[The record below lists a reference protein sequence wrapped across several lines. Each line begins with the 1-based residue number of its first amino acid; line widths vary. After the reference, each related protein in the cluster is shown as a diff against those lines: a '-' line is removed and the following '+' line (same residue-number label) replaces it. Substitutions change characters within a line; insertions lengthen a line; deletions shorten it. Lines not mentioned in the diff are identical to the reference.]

1 MSLFF
6 SLFVRCFWLPLFW
19 ATALS
24 AAQPPRPQRM
34 FVAFVCGLLAA
45 GAMVAALPLQNA
57 AAMFWFAPLQLALLA
72 VVWLWA
78 LVKPAAARDGLWFTA
93 GFLGAVPFFSA
104 PVMSAFSS
112 TSVVN
117 STFILHLAAVLA
129 AGGLSVLLVLW
140 LFVLRSL
147 VAPRVWRGLAVL
159 MVAVMVLLWTV
170 WLGADFGLA
179 AIKLQKAEVT
189 AFRLRWLARAEFA
202 RNWFAYVALLLPA
215 LATVAALFSAWLP
228 ARRRLQAADNPARAT
243 NPANIPLDG
252 KDPAITLL
260 DATPALQQPGFPP
273 PTTGGAYA
281 RSAAVHRR
289 LLLAGVRRAQRAV
302 VKGFAACALALAV
315 CLFWDLVAS
324 RPPSLSKATPVVVA
338 ADDMVHLPIVAD
350 ELKDGDLHRYAWVA
364 SEGKVVRFFVIDR
377 FPGEWSPA
385 VVFDACMLCGDTGY
399 AMQGDQVMCIGCGVR
414 LFRPSV
420 GKSGGC
426 NPVPIEDWAMDADE
440 IRIPRKSLE
449 AGLQFFKAVVE
460 LEVIDPVDGSRLKNT
475 TAPHRYSYGTKT
487 YFFAN
492 EANYQRFVDNPEAFI
507 KD

>member
-34 FVAFVCGLLAA
+34 FVVFVCGLLAA
-45 GAMVAALPLQNA
+45 GATVTALPLQSA

-72 VVWLWA
+72 AVSLWA
-78 LVKPAAARDGLWFTA
+78 LIKPAAARDGLWFTA

-129 AGGLSVLLVLW
+129 AAGLSVLLVLW

-147 VAPRVWRGLAVL
+147 VAARVWRGLAVL

-202 RNWFAYVALLLPA
+202 RNGFAYVALLLPA

-228 ARRRLQAADNPARAT
+228 ARRRLQAADSRADVSLAHPDPVPQAGEGTASVPA
-243 NPANIPLDG
+243 DE
-252 KDPAITLL
+252 KAI
-260 DATPALQQPGFPP
+260 A
-273 PTTGGAYA
+273 TGGAYD

-289 LLLAGVRRAQRAV
+289 LLLAGVRRAQRV
-302 VKGFAACALALAV
+302 CVQGFAACALALAV

-350 ELKDGDLHRYAWVA
+350 ELKDGDLHRYAWVS

-487 YFFAN
+487 YFFAS

>member
-34 FVAFVCGLLAA
+34 FVVFVCGLLAA
-45 GAMVAALPLQNA
+45 GAVVAALPLQSA

-72 VVWLWA
+72 IVWLWA

-129 AGGLSVLLVLW
+129 AAGLSVLLVLW

-147 VAPRVWRGLAVL
+147 VAARVWRGLAVL

-202 RNWFAYVALLLPA
+202 RNGFAYVALLLPA

-228 ARRRLQAADNPARAT
+228 ARRRLQAADSRADVSLAHPDPVPQAGEGTASVPA
-243 NPANIPLDG
+243 DE
-252 KDPAITLL
+252 KAI
-260 DATPALQQPGFPP
+260 A
-273 PTTGGAYA
+273 TGGADT
-281 RSAAVHRR
+281 RSIAVHRR
-289 LLLAGVRRAQRAV
+289 LLLAGVRRAQRV
-302 VKGFAACALALAV
+302 CVQGFAACALALAV

-338 ADDMVHLPIVAD
+338 ADDTVHLPIVAD
-350 ELKDGDLHRYAWVA
+350 KLKDGDLHRYAWVS

>member
-34 FVAFVCGLLAA
+34 FIAFVCGLLAA

-57 AAMFWFAPLQLALLA
+57 AAMFWFAPLQLALLTI
-72 VVWLWA
+72 VWLWA
-78 LVKPAAARDGLWFTA
+78 LIKPAAARDGLWFTA

-129 AGGLSVLLVLW
+129 AAGLSVLLVLW

-147 VAPRVWRGLAVL
+147 VATRVWRGLAVL

-202 RNWFAYVALLLPA
+202 RNGFAYVALLLPA

-228 ARRRLQAADNPARAT
+228 ARRRLQAADSRADVPLVEPDSVPQAREGIASVPA
-243 NPANIPLDG
+243 DE
-252 KDPAITLL
+252 KAI
-260 DATPALQQPGFPP
+260 A
-273 PTTGGAYA
+273 TGGAYD

-289 LLLAGVRRAQRAV
+289 LLLAGARRAQRAV
-302 VKGFAACALALAV
+302 IQGFAACALALAV

-350 ELKDGDLHRYAWVA
+350 ELKDGDLHRYAWVS

-487 YFFAN
+487 YFFVS

>member
-1 MSLFF
+1 M
-6 SLFVRCFWLPLFW
+6 
-19 ATALS
+19 
-24 AAQPPRPQRM
+24 
-34 FVAFVCGLLAA
+34 
-45 GAMVAALPLQNA
+45 
-57 AAMFWFAPLQLALLA
+57 
-72 VVWLWA
+72 
-78 LVKPAAARDGLWFTA
+78 
-93 GFLGAVPFFSA
+93 
-104 PVMSAFSS
+104 
-112 TSVVN
+112 
-117 STFILHLAAVLA
+117 
-129 AGGLSVLLVLW
+129 
-140 LFVLRSL
+140 
-147 VAPRVWRGLAVL
+147 
-159 MVAVMVLLWTV
+159 
-170 WLGADFGLA
+170 
-179 AIKLQKAEVT
+179 
-189 AFRLRWLARAEFA
+189 
-202 RNWFAYVALLLPA
+202 
-215 LATVAALFSAWLP
+215 
-228 ARRRLQAADNPARAT
+228 
-243 NPANIPLDG
+243 
-252 KDPAITLL
+252 
-260 DATPALQQPGFPP
+260 
-273 PTTGGAYA
+273 
-281 RSAAVHRR
+281 HRR
-289 LLLAGVRRAQRAV
+289 LLLAGVRRAQRACV
-302 VKGFAACALALAV
+302 QGFAACALALAV

-350 ELKDGDLHRYAWVA
+350 ELKDGDLHRYAWVS

-492 EANYQRFVDNPEAFI
+492 EANYQRFVDNPELFI

>member
-34 FVAFVCGLLAA
+34 FVVFVCGLLAA
-45 GAMVAALPLQNA
+45 GAMVAALPLQSA

-72 VVWLWA
+72 IVWLWA

-129 AGGLSVLLVLW
+129 AAGLSVLLVLW

-147 VAPRVWRGLAVL
+147 VAARVWRGLAVL

-202 RNWFAYVALLLPA
+202 RNGFAYVALLLPA

-228 ARRRLQAADNPARAT
+228 ARRRLQAADSRADVSLAHPDPVPQAGEGTASVPA
-243 NPANIPLDG
+243 DE
-252 KDPAITLL
+252 KAI
-260 DATPALQQPGFPP
+260 A
-273 PTTGGAYA
+273 TGGAYD

-289 LLLAGVRRAQRAV
+289 LLLAGVRRAQRACV
-302 VKGFAACALALAV
+302 QGFAACALALAV

-350 ELKDGDLHRYAWVA
+350 KLKDGDLHRYAWVS

>member
-45 GAMVAALPLQNA
+45 GAAVAALPLQSA

-78 LVKPAAARDGLWFTA
+78 LIKPAAARDGLWFTA

-129 AGGLSVLLVLW
+129 AAGLSVLLVLW

-228 ARRRLQAADNPARAT
+228 ARRRLQAADSRADVSLIHPDSVPQAGEGT
-243 NPANIPLDG
+243 ASVPANE
-252 KDPAITLL
+252 KAI
-260 DATPALQQPGFPP
+260 A
-273 PTTGGAYA
+273 TGGAYD

-302 VKGFAACALALAV
+302 VQGFAACALALAV

-350 ELKDGDLHRYAWVA
+350 KLKDGDLHRYAWVS

-385 VVFDACMLCGDTGY
+385 VVFDACLLCGDTGY

-487 YFFAN
+487 YFFAS
-492 EANYQRFVDNPEAFI
+492 EANYQRFVDNPELFI

>member
-34 FVAFVCGLLAA
+34 FVVFVCGLLAA
-45 GAMVAALPLQNA
+45 GAMVAALPLQSA

-72 VVWLWA
+72 IVWLWA

-129 AGGLSVLLVLW
+129 AAGLSMLLVLW

-202 RNWFAYVALLLPA
+202 RNGFAYVALLLPA

-228 ARRRLQAADNPARAT
+228 ARRRLQAADSRADVSLAHPDPVPQAGEGTASVPA
-243 NPANIPLDG
+243 DE
-252 KDPAITLL
+252 KAI
-260 DATPALQQPGFPP
+260 A
-273 PTTGGAYA
+273 TGGAYD

-289 LLLAGVRRAQRAV
+289 LLLAGVRRARRACV
-302 VKGFAACALALAV
+302 QGFAACALALAV

-338 ADDMVHLPIVAD
+338 VDDAVHLPIVAD
-350 ELKDGDLHRYAWVA
+350 KLKDGDLHRYAWVS

-487 YFFAN
+487 YFFAS

>member
-129 AGGLSVLLVLW
+129 AAGLSMLLVLW

-228 ARRRLQAADNPARAT
+228 ARRRLQAADSRADVSLAHPDPVPQAGEGTASVPA
-243 NPANIPLDG
+243 DE
-252 KDPAITLL
+252 KAI
-260 DATPALQQPGFPP
+260 A
-273 PTTGGAYA
+273 TGGAYD

-289 LLLAGVRRAQRAV
+289 LLLAGVRRAQRACV
-302 VKGFAACALALAV
+302 QGFAACALALAV

-350 ELKDGDLHRYAWVA
+350 KLKDGDLHRYAWVS

-487 YFFAN
+487 YFFAS
-492 EANYQRFVDNPEAFI
+492 EANYQRFVDNPELFI

>member
-34 FVAFVCGLLAA
+34 FIAFVCGLLAA
-45 GAMVAALPLQNA
+45 GVTVAALPLQNA
-57 AAMFWFAPLQLALLA
+57 AAMFWFAPLQLALLTI
-72 VVWLWA
+72 VWLWA
-78 LVKPAAARDGLWFTA
+78 LIKPAAARDGLWFTA

-129 AGGLSVLLVLW
+129 AAGLSVLLVLW

-147 VAPRVWRGLAVL
+147 VAPKVWLGLAVL

-228 ARRRLQAADNPARAT
+228 ARRRLQAADSRADVPLVQPDSVPQAREGIASVPA
-243 NPANIPLDG
+243 DE
-252 KDPAITLL
+252 KAI
-260 DATPALQQPGFPP
+260 A
-273 PTTGGAYA
+273 TGGAYD

-289 LLLAGVRRAQRAV
+289 LLLAGVRRAQRAYV
-302 VKGFAACALALAV
+302 QGFAACALALGV

-350 ELKDGDLHRYAWVA
+350 ELKDGDLHRYAWVS

-492 EANYQRFVDNPEAFI
+492 EANYQRFVDNPELFI

>member
-6 SLFVRCFWLPLFW
+6 SLFVRCFWLPLFF
-19 ATALS
+19 AAALS
-24 AAQPPRPQRM
+24 AACPARPQRM
-34 FVAFVCGLLAA
+34 FAAFVCGLLAA
-45 GAMVAALPLQNA
+45 GAAVAVLPQGA
-57 AAMFWFAPLQLALLA
+57 AVLFWFAPLQMVLLLLALATVGLKA
-72 VVWLWA
+72 
-78 LVKPAAARDGLWFTA
+78 AAARDFLWFAA

-117 STFILHLAAVLA
+117 TTFILHLAAVLA
-129 AGGLSVLLVLW
+129 AAGLSALLVLW

-147 VAPRVWRGLAVL
+147 LPRRVWQALAVL
-159 MVAVMVLLWTV
+159 MVLVMLLLWAV
-170 WLGADFGLA
+170 WLGADFVLA
-179 AIKLQKAEVT
+179 AIKLQKIEVT
-189 AFRLRWLARAEFA
+189 ALRLRWLARAEFA
-202 RNWFAYVALLLPA
+202 RNGFAYVALVLPA
-215 LATVAALFSAWLP
+215 LATGAALLTAWLP
-228 ARRRLQAADNPARAT
+228 ARRRLQAADNSARAT

-252 KDPAITLL
+252 ENPAITPL
-260 DATPALQQPGFPP
+260 DATPALQHPSFPP
-273 PTTGGAYA
+273 PATGGADA

-302 VKGFAACALALAV
+302 VQGFAACALALTV

-324 RPPSLSKATPVVVA
+324 RPPSLSKAIPVVVA

-350 ELKDGDLHRYAWVA
+350 KLKDGDLHRYAWVS

-426 NPVPIEDWAMDADE
+426 NPVPIEDWAMDTDE

-492 EANYQRFVDNPEAFI
+492 EANYQRFVDNPELFI

>member
-34 FVAFVCGLLAA
+34 FVAFVCGLLVA
-45 GAMVAALPLQNA
+45 GAMVAALPLQSTA
-57 AAMFWFAPLQLALLA
+57 VMFWFAPLQLALLA

-129 AGGLSVLLVLW
+129 VAGLSMLLVLW

-228 ARRRLQAADNPARAT
+228 ARRRLQAADSRADVSLIHPDPVPQAEEGTASVPA
-243 NPANIPLDG
+243 DE
-252 KDPAITLL
+252 KAI
-260 DATPALQQPGFPP
+260 A
-273 PTTGGAYA
+273 TGGVDA
-281 RSAAVHRR
+281 RSAAVYRR

-302 VKGFAACALALAV
+302 VQGFAACALALAV

-350 ELKDGDLHRYAWVA
+350 ELKDGDLHRYAWVS

>member
-24 AAQPPRPQRM
+24 AAHPPRPQRM
-34 FVAFVCGLLAA
+34 FVVFVCGLLAA
-45 GAMVAALPLQNA
+45 GAMVAALPLQSA

-129 AGGLSVLLVLW
+129 AAGLSMLLVLW

-228 ARRRLQAADNPARAT
+228 ARRRLQAADSRADVSLAHPDPVPQAGEGTASVPA
-243 NPANIPLDG
+243 DE
-252 KDPAITLL
+252 KAI
-260 DATPALQQPGFPP
+260 A
-273 PTTGGAYA
+273 TGGAYD

-289 LLLAGVRRAQRAV
+289 LLLAGVRRAQRACV
-302 VKGFAACALALAV
+302 QGFAACALALAV

-324 RPPSLSKATPVVVA
+324 RPPSLSKATPVVVT

-350 ELKDGDLHRYAWVA
+350 KLKDGDLHRYAWVS

>member
-34 FVAFVCGLLAA
+34 FIAFVCGLLAA
-45 GAMVAALPLQNA
+45 GVTVAALPLQNA
-57 AAMFWFAPLQLALLA
+57 AAMFWFAPLQLALLTI
-72 VVWLWA
+72 VWLWA
-78 LVKPAAARDGLWFTA
+78 LIKPAAARDGLWFTA

-129 AGGLSVLLVLW
+129 AAGLSVLLVLW

-147 VAPRVWRGLAVL
+147 VAPKVWLGLAVL

-228 ARRRLQAADNPARAT
+228 ARRRLQAADSRADVSLAHPDPVPQAGEGTASVPA
-243 NPANIPLDG
+243 DE
-252 KDPAITLL
+252 KAI
-260 DATPALQQPGFPP
+260 A
-273 PTTGGAYA
+273 TGGAYD

-289 LLLAGVRRAQRAV
+289 LLLAGVRRAQRACV
-302 VKGFAACALALAV
+302 QGFAACALALAV

-338 ADDMVHLPIVAD
+338 ADDVVHLPIVAD
-350 ELKDGDLHRYAWVA
+350 ELKDGDLHRYAWVS

-487 YFFAN
+487 YFFAS

>member
-45 GAMVAALPLQNA
+45 GATVTALPLQSA

-72 VVWLWA
+72 AVSLWA
-78 LVKPAAARDGLWFTA
+78 LIKPAAARDGLWFTA

-159 MVAVMVLLWTV
+159 MVAVMVLLWMV

-228 ARRRLQAADNPARAT
+228 ARRRLQEADSRADVSLIHPDPVPQAGEGTASVPADEKAT
-243 NPANIPLDG
+243 A
-252 KDPAITLL
+252 
-260 DATPALQQPGFPP
+260 
-273 PTTGGAYA
+273 TGGADA

-302 VKGFAACALALAV
+302 VQGFAACALALAV

-338 ADDMVHLPIVAD
+338 ADDVVHLPIVAD
-350 ELKDGDLHRYAWVA
+350 ELKDGDLHRYAWVS

-487 YFFAN
+487 YFFAS
-492 EANYQRFVDNPEAFI
+492 EANYQRFVDNPELFI

>member
-34 FVAFVCGLLAA
+34 FVVFVCGLLAA
-45 GAMVAALPLQNA
+45 GAMVAALPLQSA

-72 VVWLWA
+72 IVWLWA

-129 AGGLSVLLVLW
+129 AAGLSVLLVLW

-147 VAPRVWRGLAVL
+147 VAARVWRGLAVL

-202 RNWFAYVALLLPA
+202 RNGFAYVALLLPA

-228 ARRRLQAADNPARAT
+228 ARRRLQAADSRADVSLAHPDPVPQAGEGTASVPA
-243 NPANIPLDG
+243 DE
-252 KDPAITLL
+252 KAI
-260 DATPALQQPGFPP
+260 A
-273 PTTGGAYA
+273 TGGAYD

-289 LLLAGVRRAQRAV
+289 LLLAGVRRAQRACV
-302 VKGFAACALALAV
+302 QGFAACALALAV

-350 ELKDGDLHRYAWVA
+350 KLKDGDLHRYAWVS

-487 YFFAN
+487 YFFAS

>member
-45 GAMVAALPLQNA
+45 GVTVAALPLQSA

-72 VVWLWA
+72 AVSLWA
-78 LVKPAAARDGLWFTA
+78 LIKPAAARDGLWFTA

-117 STFILHLAAVLA
+117 STFILHLAAVLTA
-129 AGGLSVLLVLW
+129 AGLSVLLVLW

-228 ARRRLQAADNPARAT
+228 ARRCLQAADSRADVSLIHPDPVPQAGEGTASVPADEKAIAT
-243 NPANIPLDG
+243 G
-252 KDPAITLL
+252 S
-260 DATPALQQPGFPP
+260 
-273 PTTGGAYA
+273 AYD

-302 VKGFAACALALAV
+302 VQGFAACALALAV

-350 ELKDGDLHRYAWVA
+350 ELKDGDLHRYAWVS

-426 NPVPIEDWAMDADE
+426 NPVPIEDWAMDVDE

>member
-34 FVAFVCGLLAA
+34 FIAFVCGLLAA
-45 GAMVAALPLQNA
+45 GVTVAALPLQNA
-57 AAMFWFAPLQLALLA
+57 AAMFWFAPLQLALLTI
-72 VVWLWA
+72 VWLWA
-78 LVKPAAARDGLWFTA
+78 LIKPAAARDGLWFTA

-129 AGGLSVLLVLW
+129 AAGLSVLLVLW

-147 VAPRVWRGLAVL
+147 VAPKVWLGLAVL

-228 ARRRLQAADNPARAT
+228 ARRRLQAADSRADVPLVEPDSVPQAREGIASVPA
-243 NPANIPLDG
+243 DE
-252 KDPAITLL
+252 KAI
-260 DATPALQQPGFPP
+260 A
-273 PTTGGAYA
+273 TGGAYD

-289 LLLAGVRRAQRAV
+289 LLLAGVRRAQRACV
-302 VKGFAACALALAV
+302 QGFAACALALAV

-350 ELKDGDLHRYAWVA
+350 ELKDGDLHRYAWVS

>member
-45 GAMVAALPLQNA
+45 GAAVAALPLQSA

-78 LVKPAAARDGLWFTA
+78 LIKPAAARDGLWFTA

-129 AGGLSVLLVLW
+129 AAGLSVLLVLW

-228 ARRRLQAADNPARAT
+228 ARRRLQAADSRADVSLIHPDSVPQAGEGT
-243 NPANIPLDG
+243 ASVPANE
-252 KDPAITLL
+252 KAI
-260 DATPALQQPGFPP
+260 A
-273 PTTGGAYA
+273 TGGAYD

-302 VKGFAACALALAV
+302 VQGFAACALALAV

-350 ELKDGDLHRYAWVA
+350 KLKDGDLHRYAWVS

-487 YFFAN
+487 YFFAS
-492 EANYQRFVDNPEAFI
+492 EANYQRFVDNPELFI

>member
-34 FVAFVCGLLAA
+34 FVVFVCGLLAA
-45 GAMVAALPLQNA
+45 GAMVAALPLQSA

-72 VVWLWA
+72 IVWLWA

-129 AGGLSVLLVLW
+129 AAGLSVLLVLW

-147 VAPRVWRGLAVL
+147 VAARVWRGLAVL

-202 RNWFAYVALLLPA
+202 RNGFAYVALLLPA

-228 ARRRLQAADNPARAT
+228 ARRRLQAADSRADVSLAHPDPVPQAGEGTASVPA
-243 NPANIPLDG
+243 DE
-252 KDPAITLL
+252 KAI
-260 DATPALQQPGFPP
+260 A
-273 PTTGGAYA
+273 TGGAYD

-289 LLLAGVRRAQRAV
+289 LLLAGVRRAQRACV
-302 VKGFAACALALAV
+302 QGFAACALALAV

-350 ELKDGDLHRYAWVA
+350 KLKDGDLHRYAWVS

-487 YFFAN
+487 YFFAS
-492 EANYQRFVDNPEAFI
+492 EANYQRFVDNPELFI

>member
-24 AAQPPRPQRM
+24 ATQPPRPQRM

-45 GAMVAALPLQNA
+45 GATVAALPLQSA
-57 AAMFWFAPLQLALLA
+57 AAMFWFAPLQLALLTI
-72 VVWLWA
+72 VWLWA
-78 LVKPAAARDGLWFTA
+78 LVKPAAARDGLWFTT

-129 AGGLSVLLVLW
+129 AAGLSMLLVLW

-159 MVAVMVLLWTV
+159 MVAVMVLLWVV

-228 ARRRLQAADNPARAT
+228 ARRRLQAADSRADVPPVQPDSVPQAREGTASVPADEKAIAT
-243 NPANIPLDG
+243 G
-252 KDPAITLL
+252 S
-260 DATPALQQPGFPP
+260 
-273 PTTGGAYA
+273 AYD

-302 VKGFAACALALAV
+302 VQGFAACALALAV

-338 ADDMVHLPIVAD
+338 ADDMVHLPILAD
-350 ELKDGDLHRYAWVA
+350 ELKDGDLHRYAWVS

-426 NPVPIEDWAMDADE
+426 NPVPIEDWAMDVDE

>member
-34 FVAFVCGLLAA
+34 FVAFVCGLLTA
-45 GAMVAALPLQNA
+45 GVMVATLPLQSA

-72 VVWLWA
+72 AMWLWA
-78 LVKPAAARDGLWFTA
+78 LVKPTAARDGLWFTA

-117 STFILHLAAVLA
+117 STFILHLAAVLTA
-129 AGGLSVLLVLW
+129 AGLSMLLVLW

-202 RNWFAYVALLLPA
+202 RNGFAYVALLLPA

-228 ARRRLQAADNPARAT
+228 ARRRLQAADSRADVSLIHPDPVPQAGEETASVPADEKA
-243 NPANIPLDG
+243 PA
-252 KDPAITLL
+252 
-260 DATPALQQPGFPP
+260 
-273 PTTGGAYA
+273 TGGADA

-289 LLLAGVRRAQRAV
+289 LLLAGVRRARRAV
-302 VKGFAACALALAV
+302 VQGFAACALALAV

-350 ELKDGDLHRYAWVA
+350 ELKDGDLHRYAWVS

-492 EANYQRFVDNPEAFI
+492 EANYQRFVDNPELFI

>member
-45 GAMVAALPLQNA
+45 GAAVAALPLQSA

-78 LVKPAAARDGLWFTA
+78 LIKPAAARDGLWFTA

-228 ARRRLQAADNPARAT
+228 ARRRLQAADSRADVSLIHPDSVPQAGEGT
-243 NPANIPLDG
+243 ASVPANE
-252 KDPAITLL
+252 KAI
-260 DATPALQQPGFPP
+260 A
-273 PTTGGAYA
+273 TGGAYD

-302 VKGFAACALALAV
+302 VQGFAACALALAV

-350 ELKDGDLHRYAWVA
+350 KLKDGDLHRYAWVS

-487 YFFAN
+487 YFFAS
-492 EANYQRFVDNPEAFI
+492 EANYQRFVDNPELFI

>member
-34 FVAFVCGLLAA
+34 FVAFVCGLLVA
-45 GAMVAALPLQNA
+45 GAMVAALPLQSTA
-57 AAMFWFAPLQLALLA
+57 VMFWFAPLQLALLA

-117 STFILHLAAVLA
+117 STFILHLAAVLTA
-129 AGGLSVLLVLW
+129 AGLSVLLVLW

-228 ARRRLQAADNPARAT
+228 ARRRLQAADSRADVSLAHPDPVPQAGEGTASVPA
-243 NPANIPLDG
+243 DE
-252 KDPAITLL
+252 KAI
-260 DATPALQQPGFPP
+260 A
-273 PTTGGAYA
+273 TGGAYD

-289 LLLAGVRRAQRAV
+289 LLLAGVRRARRAV
-302 VKGFAACALALAV
+302 VQGFAACALALAV

-350 ELKDGDLHRYAWVA
+350 ELKDGDLHRYAWVS

>member
-6 SLFVRCFWLPLFW
+6 SLFVRCFWLPLFF

-34 FVAFVCGLLAA
+34 FAAFVCGLLAA
-45 GAMVAALPLQNA
+45 GAAVAALPLQSA
-57 AAMFWFAPLQLALLA
+57 AVMFWFAPLQLALLA
-72 VVWLWA
+72 AVWLWA

-117 STFILHLAAVLA
+117 STFILHLAAVLTA
-129 AGGLSVLLVLW
+129 AGLSALVVLW

-159 MVAVMVLLWTV
+159 MVAVIVLLWVV

-179 AIKLQKAEVT
+179 TIKLQKAEVT

-228 ARRRLQAADNPARAT
+228 ARRRLQMADSKADVSLVHPDPVPQAGEGAASVPADEKA
-243 NPANIPLDG
+243 IP
-252 KDPAITLL
+252 
-260 DATPALQQPGFPP
+260 
-273 PTTGGAYA
+273 TGSADV
-281 RSAAVHRR
+281 RSAAVHHR
-289 LLLAGVRRAQRAV
+289 LLLAGVRRARRACV
-302 VKGFAACALALAV
+302 QGFAACALALAV

-324 RPPSLSKATPVVVA
+324 RPPSLSKATPVMLA
-338 ADDMVHLPIVAD
+338 ADDAVHLPIAAD
-350 ELKDGDLHRYAWVA
+350 KLKDGDLHRYAWVS

-420 GKSGGC
+420 GKTGGC
-426 NPVPIEDWAMDADE
+426 NPVPIEDWVMNADE

-449 AGLQFFKAVVE
+449 AGLQLFKAVVE
-460 LEVIDPVDGSRLKNT
+460 LEVVDPVDGSRLKNT

-487 YFFAN
+487 YFFAS
-492 EANYQRFVDNPEAFI
+492 EANYQRFVDDPELFI

>member
-34 FVAFVCGLLAA
+34 FIAFVCGLLAA
-45 GAMVAALPLQNA
+45 GVTVAALPLQNA
-57 AAMFWFAPLQLALLA
+57 AAMFWFAPLQLALLTI
-72 VVWLWA
+72 VWLWA
-78 LVKPAAARDGLWFTA
+78 LIKPAAARDGLWFTA

-129 AGGLSVLLVLW
+129 AAGLSVLLVLW

-147 VAPRVWRGLAVL
+147 VAPKVWLGLAVL

-228 ARRRLQAADNPARAT
+228 ARRRLQAADSRADVSLAHPDPVPQAGEGTASVPA
-243 NPANIPLDG
+243 DE
-252 KDPAITLL
+252 KAI
-260 DATPALQQPGFPP
+260 A
-273 PTTGGAYA
+273 TGGAYD

-302 VKGFAACALALAV
+302 VQGFAACALALAV

-338 ADDMVHLPIVAD
+338 ADDVVHLPIVAD
-350 ELKDGDLHRYAWVA
+350 ELKDGDLHRYAWVS